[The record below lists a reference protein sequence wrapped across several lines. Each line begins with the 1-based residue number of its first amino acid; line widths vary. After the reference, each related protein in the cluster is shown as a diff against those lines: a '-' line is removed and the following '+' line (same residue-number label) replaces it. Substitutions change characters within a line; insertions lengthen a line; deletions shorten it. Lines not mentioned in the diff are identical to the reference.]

1 MVDAVQ
7 PDRFLLQMAG
17 PPGVGKTTLARGVC
31 AATGAVRLDVDV
43 VKSALLA
50 GAVAWDEAGRAAY
63 EVLFALADDLLG
75 AGRAVVVDSP
85 CHYAQIVD
93 RGTEAARRHQ
103 AVYGFVEL
111 RADDLGLLQS
121 RLRTR
126 QRLPSQMVDVD
137 VWPVGASSPAVR
149 TGPHA
154 WLSHRPAEVPVL
166 TLQVE
171 ANTAAEELVS
181 RTLAYL
187 DARRVSPR

>member
-1 MVDAVQ
+1 MTHG
-7 PDRFLLQMAG
+7 FLLQTAG
-17 PPGVGKTTLARGVC
+17 PPGVGKSSLARGVC

-50 GAVAWDEAGRAAY
+50 AGIAWSEAGRAAHD
-63 EVLFALADDLLG
+63 VLFALADDLLA

-93 RGTEAARRHQ
+93 RGTMTARRHQ

-111 RADDLGLLQS
+111 RADDLGLVQS

-126 QRLPSQMVDVD
+126 EPLPSQMLDVD
-137 VWPVGASSPAVR
+137 VWPAGGSSPAGR
-149 TGPHA
+149 RGPHE
-154 WLSHRPAEVPVL
+154 WHSHRPADVPVL

-171 ANTAAEELVS
+171 ASTAPGELVS

-187 DARRVSPR
+187 EARRAAVR